1 MIPVAPGTFG
11 SLWGPPLAWGFQQLP
26 QGVELLLSVLV
37 LVIGVPICGR
47 AARVLG
53 QEDPG
58 SVVFDEIAAF
68 PLVFAAVPVNG
79 PTALLGFAWFRLFDI
94 WKPWPASRLDKLHG
108 GLGIMADDAAAGVY
122 AGIALCL
129 TAWSLGWETRIG

>member
-1 MIPVAPGTFG
+1 M
-11 SLWGPPLAWGFQQLP
+11 
-26 QGVELLLSVLV
+26 
-37 LVIGVPICGR
+37 
-47 AARVLG
+47 
-53 QEDPG
+53 
-58 SVVFDEIAAF
+58 VFDEIAAF